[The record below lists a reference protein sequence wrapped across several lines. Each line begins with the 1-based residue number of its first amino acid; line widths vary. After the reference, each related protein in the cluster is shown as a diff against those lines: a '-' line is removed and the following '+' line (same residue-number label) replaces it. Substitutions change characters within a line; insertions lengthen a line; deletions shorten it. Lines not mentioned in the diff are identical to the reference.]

1 MSIFDGGRSIE
12 DIAFA
17 ISLVILTSTSLL
29 TTLLAYENKLMSS
42 EMPIS
47 KRWFLKRTSSIPLSY
62 IKLATV
68 FSKLTPSFS
77 LLSQFFSVES

>member
-1 MSIFDGGRSIE
+1 MSIFDGGKSIE

-47 KRWFLKRTSSIPLSY
+47 KRWFLK
-62 IKLATV
+62 
-68 FSKLTPSFS
+68 
-77 LLSQFFSVES
+77 EN